1 MENVFDLAVIG
12 AGASGLTAAA
22 VAAENGLSVLLLDN
36 AETPAKKVM
45 ISGGGKCNFTNKFV
59 SPDHYLSKN
68 PHFCKSALARLKPDD
83 VLAAFKNA
91 GIPFS
96 ERGSSE

>member
-59 SPDHYLSKN
+59 SFPKTRI
-68 PHFCKSALARLKPDD
+68 SANRLW
-83 VLAAFKNA
+83 L
-91 GIPFS
+91 G
-96 ERGSSE
+96 